1 MNVRLSHC
9 ALVSGCLCGL
19 ALALTVLFDRT
30 ATRGLEILLR
40 PWFSLCEFLTPD
52 SWQAT
57 GHVLLGMIWLLSG
70 VAVYSLIFG
79 TIWVVLRATLKRRAR
94 SVG

>member
-1 MNVRLSHC
+1 MKLRLSHC
-9 ALVSGCLCGL
+9 ALVSGCVCAA
-19 ALALTVLFDRT
+19 ALALTIIFERASTRVLD
-30 ATRGLEILLR
+30 ILLR

-79 TIWVVLRATLKRRAR
+79 TIWVVLRATLKLRAR

>member
-40 PWFSLCEFLTPD
+40 PWFSLCEMLTPD
-52 SWQAT
+52 SWQST
-57 GHVLLGMIWLLSG
+57 GHVIPGMLWLLSG
-70 VAVYSLIFG
+70 VAVYSICLGTMCVLI
-79 TIWVVLRATLKRRAR
+79 RATLKRRAR